1 VNIFKNGKKEQSPPF
16 YTVKENG
23 TKKTMIPNDVLKLD
37 RIAARLEGL
46 EETIIYKLIDRAQ
59 FAENAVIYEP
69 GKSGFKGSGDLSL
82 FDLRLRRQEE
92 MDSDFGRFCVPEER
106 PFNRDLPDAKRNVAF
121 PATGLEIDDFDTVNV
136 TADILKAYTGL
147 LKDICLAGDD
157 GHYGS
162 ATEHDVYALQAIA
175 RRVHYGALYVSE
187 SKYQSDPLSYDKLI
201 ATKDLD
207 SLMQK
212 LTRADVEEKILARI
226 AQKVDHIQSG
236 INSETRRSVPPDAIM
251 TFYRNHVIPL
261 TKEGEIRYF
270 LNRRR

>member
-1 VNIFKNGKKEQSPPF
+1 
-16 YTVKENG
+16 
-23 TKKTMIPNDVLKLD
+23 MIPHDVLKLD

-59 FAENAVIYEP
+59 FAANPIIYEP
-69 GKSGFKGSGDLSL
+69 GKSGFAGSGNLSL

-106 PFNRDLPDAKRNVAF
+106 PFNRNLPEPKRKVVL
-121 PATGLEIDDFDTVNV
+121 PVTGLEIDDFDAVNV
-136 TADILKAYTGL
+136 TAGILKAYTKL
-147 LKDICLAGDD
+147 LKDVCLAGND

-162 ATEHDVYALQAIA
+162 STEHDVYALQAIA

-187 SKYQSDPLSYDKLI
+187 SKYQSDPQSYDKLI
-201 ATKDLD
+201 ATRDVD

-212 LTRADVEEKILARI
+212 LTRAEVEEKILARI
-226 AQKVDHIQSG
+226 AKKVDHIQSG
-236 INSETRRSVPPDAIM
+236 INSDTRRSVPPDAIM
-251 TFYRNHVIPL
+251 TFYRKHVIPL